1 MVYQV
6 VENEFPG
13 LRTYGMNDTGFMQVK
28 TRNKEADARVSQHFS
43 SSRTFRNFF
52 TLNVFCELVNPFSHH
67 TILLGTILDVS
78 AGLDDQHTDCRRP
91 S

>member
-6 VENEFPG
+6 IENEFPG

-43 SSRTFRNFF
+43 FSKNSRDLF
-52 TLNVFCELVNPFSHH
+52 TPNVFCGLANPLSHSH
-67 TILLGTILDVS
+67 FFAEKDS
-78 AGLDDQHTDCRRP
+78 
-91 S
+91 